1 MLSIENLH
9 KRFGNKEVLKGLNF
23 EIRDSEIVGF
33 VGRNGSGKTTT
44 MRSIMNLLNYEKGNI
59 LFRGSPVSDLNRNRL
74 GYMPEE
80 RGLFAKQDVTK
91 QILYFAQLQGMQKNG
106 LAGLVRN
113 ALEEFEL
120 SGEKTT
126 LGKLSLGNQQR
137 IQIIV
142 ALIHNPELLILDE
155 PFSGLD
161 PLATTQLLKILQ
173 KRVKEGKSVIFSSH
187 QLSLVEQVCQRILI
201 LDEGQIIADD
211 SIENLRKFARV
222 KYRILSK
229 SIPNQWS
236 TGKFF
241 QEISRTESEVV
252 VEFERGDIESLA
264 SQVLNLAITFG
275 PVMGFEEIVPTLAE
289 IYEALIIQ

>member
-1 MLSIENLH
+1 
-9 KRFGNKEVLKGLNF
+9 
-23 EIRDSEIVGF
+23 
-33 VGRNGSGKTTT
+33 
-44 MRSIMNLLNYEKGNI
+44 MNLLNYEKGNI